1 MRHARLK
8 PASQDTWHHCYNRAV
23 GNRNDR
29 PFNRVGNAADYR
41 FCSYGRWRQSGRH
54 PFAAALDA
62 HLIPSLPAPFQ
73 TMSPLAIRKE
83 MARSLTDCDT
93 EASTRPRGPI
103 RTRCARAPQCDRRG
117 LTPPGSPG
125 CNYPQN
131 RSVR

>member
-29 PFNRVGNAADYR
+29 TFDRVEDAADYR

-54 PFAAALDA
+54 PFAAALEA

-83 MARSLTDCDT
+83 MARSMAGCDT
-93 EASTRPRGPI
+93 EAATRPHGPI
-103 RTRCARAPQCDRRG
+103 RTRCARVPRR
-117 LTPPGSPG
+117 
-125 CNYPQN
+125 N
-131 RSVR
+131 